1 MVTKQNIIHWH
12 LMGMSLR
19 AIAKQAKVS
28 RRTVQKVL
36 HEYESVRQTG
46 NEESLEDL
54 LTTLPRYNSSRRL
67 PRVLTPAVKEIIQ
80 SCLDENRKK
89 VSLGQRKQRML
100 KRDIWEHLV
109 ELGYFPSYSSVCHYI
124 YDLEH
129 RPIERDKEAYI
140 RQEYYAGEMCEFDWG
155 EVKLFIAG
163 KEVRFYLAVF
173 TFTYSN
179 ARWAYLF
186 HHQNALAFTEFHR
199 NFFRDVKGIPLMMVY
214 DNMRVAVKDFV
225 GKEKVPTET
234 LVRMENFYNFTHRF
248 CNIRSGNEKG
258 HVERS
263 VEYVCRKAFCRK
275 DRFDT
280 YDAAQSWLMDI
291 CLDMSCIA
299 QDEQGNRIDLRK
311 GELSSNGVQLLLRA
325 INTPFLIV

>member
-1 MVTKQNIIHWH
+1 MIKMVTKQNIIHWH

-54 LTTLPRYNSSRRL
+54 LTTLSRYNSSRRL
-67 PRVLTPAVKEIIQ
+67 ARVLTPAVKEIIQ

-124 YDLEH
+124 YGLEH

-163 KEVRFYLAVF
+163 KEV
-173 TFTYSN
+173 
-179 ARWAYLF
+179 ARM
-186 HHQNALAFTEFHR
+186 H
-199 NFFRDVKGIPLMMVY
+199 
-214 DNMRVAVKDFV
+214 
-225 GKEKVPTET
+225 
-234 LVRMENFYNFTHRF
+234 
-248 CNIRSGNEKG
+248 
-258 HVERS
+258 ER
-263 VEYVCRKAFCRK
+263 E
-275 DRFDT
+275 
-280 YDAAQSWLMDI
+280 
-291 CLDMSCIA
+291 
-299 QDEQGNRIDLRK
+299 
-311 GELSSNGVQLLLRA
+311 ELPNW
-325 INTPFLIV
+325 